1 MVSIL
6 ARVIG
11 MIEIELRRTGR
22 TPGECEPIPGWIDG
36 RSRAV
41 ITWKGTDGPAE
52 TFSRTVASERET
64 LALLGSIEHYVNV
77 SLVSAELIQ

>member
-1 MVSIL
+1 
-6 ARVIG
+6 

-22 TPGECEPIPGWIDG
+22 TPGECYPIPGWVDG

-41 ITWKGTDGPAE
+41 ISWKGTDSPPE
-52 TFSRTVASERET
+52 TYTRTVASERET

-77 SLVSAELIQ
+77 ELVSAGADPVLNTSARYS

>member
-22 TPGECEPIPGWIDG
+22 TPGECYPIPGWVDG

-41 ITWKGTDGPAE
+41 ITWKATDDDGTF
-52 TFSRTVASERET
+52 TRTVASERET
-64 LALLGSIEHYVNV
+64 LALLGEIEHYMNLE
-77 SLVSAELIQ
+77 LVSAELIQ